1 MTGIRTLS
9 IYIGM
14 LCLAL
19 FTACQDNLYYTLYQD
34 MPQRQWDSNDSLC
47 FSIPL
52 TEHDLDVAVTLGVR
66 TTASFHYKDI
76 VARAELLDG
85 DSVISSTP
93 MNITL
98 YNNDGEGTSGGILV
112 TENYSKPQAL
122 HMRANHHYT
131 LRVTHLMRLN
141 PLDEVQS
148 VGIIVER

>member
-1 MTGIRTLS
+1 MRRIHTLAVS
-9 IYIGM
+9 IG
-14 LCLAL
+14 LFCLAL

-34 MPQRQWDSNDSLC
+34 MPQHQWDSNDSLY
-47 FSIPL
+47 FSIPP
-52 TEHDLDVAVTLGVR
+52 TEQDLDVAITLGVR
-66 TTASFHYKDI
+66 TTSSFRYKDI

-85 DSVISSTP
+85 DSIISSTP

-98 YNNDGEGTSGGILV
+98 YNNDGEGTAGGILV

-148 VGIIVER
+148 VGILVER

>member
-1 MTGIRTLS
+1 
-9 IYIGM
+9 
-14 LCLAL
+14 
-19 FTACQDNLYYTLYQD
+19 
-34 MPQRQWDSNDSLC
+34 MPEHLWDSNDSLC
-47 FSIPL
+47 FSIPPA
-52 TEHDLDVAVTLGVR
+52 EQDLDVAVTLGVR
-66 TTASFHYKDI
+66 TTPSFRYKDI

-98 YNNDGEGTSGGILV
+98 YNGGGEETAKGMIV
-112 TENYSKPQAL
+112 KENYSKPQSF

-131 LRVTHLMRLN
+131 LRVSHLMRLN